1 MSTDTAKPLPPLV
14 IAAIGIVFGDI
25 GTSPLY
31 AIKACFGSDRALP
44 LDEAHVL
51 GILSLVF
58 WLLALVVSG
67 KYLGILLRADNR
79 GEGGSL
85 SLLTLALRVTRN
97 NRLAGTASVLGI
109 FAAALF
115 YGDSML
121 TPAISVL
128 SAVEGVELA
137 SPGLSPFVIPITLAV
152 IAALFFVQRRGTGA
166 VGIVFGPLMC
176 LWFGTLAVTGVWQI
190 VQHPVVLLALN
201 PLHAAQFFISE
212 PLIAFIALGAVV
224 LVITGAAALYT
235 DMGHFGRRPIRL
247 AWFLFVGPAL
257 LLNYFGQGALI
268 LREPE
273 TRFNPFYHMAPEWSL
288 IPMILL
294 ATAAAVI
301 ASQAVISGAFS
312 LTRQA
317 IQLGLLPRMGIVHT
331 SAQESGQIY
340 IPFVNGMLFVLVC
353 LLVVGFGGS
362 SDLASAYGVAVTA
375 TMLIDTLLL
384 SIVMILFW
392 RWNRWLIGA
401 LALLFIV
408 VDGTLFAANAIKIP
422 HGGWFPL
429 AVASTLFVLLTT
441 WKLGRQALR
450 RSIGDAGINL
460 PDFIASTATVPRV
473 PGTAIFMTPQADE
486 VPSAL
491 LHNLKHNK
499 VMHERTIILG
509 VETEDVPFVPA
520 EERVRITPLDHGFSI
535 VNLYFGFMD
544 NPNVPRALELCSD
557 HGLSFDSMETSYF
570 LSRETLV
577 IRAHNRHLPFWR
589 AVVFAWMTRNAASA
603 MRFFRLPPNRVI
615 ELGRQVEI

>member
-137 SPGLSPFVIPITLAV
+137 SPGLSPFVIPITLTV
-152 IAALFFVQRRGTGA
+152 IAGLFFVQRRGTGT

-176 LWFGTLAVTGVWQI
+176 LWFGTLAVTGLWQI
-190 VQHPVVLLALN
+190 IQHPVVLLALN

-212 PLIAFIALGAVV
+212 PLIAFLALGAVV

-268 LREPE
+268 LREPDA
-273 TRFNPFYHMAPEWSL
+273 RFNPFYHMAPEWSL

-317 IQLGLLPRMGIVHT
+317 IQLGLLPRMSIVHT